1 MIAWANQGS
10 APNNCL
16 KSIRR
21 IALTVVLHL
30 KKETDKIKR
39 VEIDEIGQLLI
50 FPETLKFPMVYRTA
64 TEVHWDPECKCL
76 YSPRPSEWTYF
87 DWYNHILEVVQNE
100 GNYKLK
106 LTDRTEW
113 KNIPKELKT
122 EIMKERKT
130 KHNNGYEP

>member
-1 MIAWANQGS
+1 MI
-10 APNNCL
+10 
-16 KSIRR
+16 
-21 IALTVVLHL
+21 
-30 KKETDKIKR
+30 
-39 VEIDEIGQLLI
+39 
-50 FPETLKFPMVYRTA
+50 YRTA

-76 YSPRPSEWTYF
+76 YSPRPREWTYY
-87 DWYNHILEVVQNE
+87 DWYKHILEVVENE

-113 KNIPKELKT
+113 NNIPKELKT